1 MYFEHWMRSVLEN
14 WEMKI
19 RMFRYEYKFSL
30 KGNWIF
36 GCFVKKKGVKE
47 IYLDLNFGK
56 VSIDEMDQN
65 WIGLNFLKRILLPLE
80 KLKRF

>member
-1 MYFEHWMRSVLEN
+1 MRSVLEN

-19 RMFRYEYKFSL
+19 RMFPREYEFSL

-36 GCFVKKKGVKE
+36 YKLDKERSVKG
-47 IYLDLNFGK
+47 IGLDLNLNFGK
-56 VSIDEMDQN
+56 VSAGEMDQN